1 MTRAKRATSV
11 AALVI
16 STLALTATATAT
28 AAPAPLVERVTV
40 SATGEQGTSNSSAP
54 YLSANGRYAAFGS
67 DAPNLV
73 PGDTNDAEDAFVRDL
88 RTGRLERVSVA
99 TDGTQ
104 ADRGTKPAAIS
115 ANGRY
120 VVLVS
125 TSTNLADWTEP
136 SVSWAQDVYV
146 HDRTT
151 GRTELVSRTP
161 NGVSSY
167 AHGAAA
173 ISDDGRHV
181 AFTARPSQMETG
193 DPLIHPAVYVTDR
206 RTGTTER
213 ITNRAH
219 PGRGSYHLDMSAD
232 GRYVAYTQNDVR
244 GGAGLLMV
252 HDRRTGT
259 EEQANVTPDGSPA
272 ARLALDPSLSAD
284 GRTIAFDYTGDDL
297 VADGAANTH
306 AYVRDLR
313 TGTTRGVVHDGAGG
327 PGLFGSRLSDDG
339 RYVAYTFVAPLGEEN
354 AYVRDLRTG
363 TSRLASESVTGGPVT
378 DGSVY
383 VTSFGG
389 GGRLLGLG
397 SGSAQLVP
405 GDTNG
410 VTDGFVRRLR

>member
-1 MTRAKRATSV
+1 MRAVSV
-11 AALVI
+11 AAIAL
-16 STLALTATATAT
+16 STIALSATTASS
-28 AAPAPLVERVTV
+28 APRPDIERVTV
-40 SATGEQGTSNSSAP
+40 SATGEQGTSNSSGP

-125 TSTNLADWTEP
+125 TATNLADWTEP
-136 SVSWAQDVYV
+136 SVDWAQDVYV
-146 HDRTT
+146 HDRST

-167 AHGAAA
+167 ARGVAA

-181 AFTARPSQMETG
+181 AFAARPSQMETG
-193 DPLIHPAVYVTDR
+193 DPLIYPAVYVTDR
-206 RTGTTER
+206 RTGTIER

-244 GGAGLLMV
+244 GGTGLLMV

-272 ARLALDPSLSAD
+272 ARFAVDPSLSAD
-284 GRTIAFDYTGDDL
+284 GRSIAFDYTGDDL
-297 VADGAANTH
+297 VAGGAANTH
-306 AYVRDLR
+306 AYVRDLK
-313 TGTTRGVVHDGAGG
+313 TGTTRGVVHDGDGG
-327 PGLFGSRLSDDG
+327 SGLFGSQLSDDG
-339 RYVAYTFVAPLGEEN
+339 RYVAYTFVTPLGEEN
-354 AYVRDLRTG
+354 VYVRDLRTG

-378 DGSVY
+378 DDYVY

-397 SGSAQLVP
+397 SGSAQLVSD
-405 GDTNG
+405 DTNG
-410 VTDGFVRRLR
+410 STDGFVRRLR

>member
-1 MTRAKRATSV
+1 MSRAMRAVSV
-11 AALVI
+11 AAIAL
-16 STLALTATATAT
+16 STIAVSATTAS
-28 AAPAPLVERVTV
+28 AAPRPDIERVTV
-40 SATGEQGTSNSSAP
+40 SATGEQGAGSSSGP

-125 TSTNLADWTEP
+125 TATNLADWTEP
-136 SVSWAQDVYV
+136 SVDWAQDVYV
-146 HDRTT
+146 HDRAT
-151 GRTELVSRTP
+151 GRTELVSKTP
-161 NGVSSY
+161 KGVSSY
-167 AHGAAA
+167 ANGSAA

-181 AFTARPSQMETG
+181 AFNARPSQMETG
-193 DPLIHPAVYVTDR
+193 DQPIYPAVYVTDR
-206 RTGTTER
+206 RTGTIER

-232 GRYVAYTQNDVR
+232 GRYVAYSQNDVR
-244 GGAGLLMV
+244 GGTGLLMV
-252 HDRRTGT
+252 HDRRTGV

-272 ARLALDPSLSAD
+272 ARFAVDPSLSAD
-284 GRTIAFDYTGDDL
+284 GRTVSFDYTGDDL
-297 VADGAANTH
+297 VAGGAANTN

-313 TGTTRGVVHDGAGG
+313 TDTTRGVVHDGEGG
-327 PGLFGSRLSDDG
+327 AGLFGSQLSDDG
-339 RYVAYTFVAPLGEEN
+339 RYVAYTFVAPQGEEN
-354 AYVRDLRTG
+354 VYVRDLRTG

-378 DGSVY
+378 DGEVY

-389 GGRLLGLG
+389 GGRFLGLG
-397 SGSAQLVP
+397 SDSAQLVP
-405 GDTNG
+405 DDTNG
-410 VTDGFVRRLR
+410 SSDGFVRRLR